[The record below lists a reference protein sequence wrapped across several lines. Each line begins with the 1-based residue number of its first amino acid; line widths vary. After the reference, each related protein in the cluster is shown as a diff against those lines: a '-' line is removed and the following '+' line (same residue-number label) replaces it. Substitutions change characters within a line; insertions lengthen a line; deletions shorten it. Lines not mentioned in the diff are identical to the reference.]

1 LDEPT
6 SGLGSDGEKRL
17 AKLIGQLRGTLTI
30 VAIEHDMEFLFSLAD
45 RISVIHWGQV
55 VARGTPG
62 ELQQNEWV
70 KRSNLGRFA

>member
-1 LDEPT
+1 
-6 SGLGSDGEKRL
+6 
-17 AKLIGQLRGTLTI
+17 
-30 VAIEHDMEFLFSLAD
+30 MEFFLAGR

-55 VARGTPG
+55 VARGAPH